1 MSLSRLNA
9 AIGKI
14 NDVLC
19 AASVLVWDSRT
30 MLPKGAAVAR
40 ASQLATLTLLA
51 RDLLLTDETRQALDG
66 ARREVEAFPPDDP
79 WRRAVRNVEEAIAL
93 HLRIPAELIERKAK
107 ARALGAQIWI
117 EARAND
123 DFASFAP
130 ALGEIVAVTRD
141 YVDAVGWS
149 AHPYDVLIGLYEPGG
164 TLAEVGALLNE
175 LRRGLKP
182 ILDAA
187 LGRARPARDFLD
199 EPFPEEK
206 VKAAARLLTEVLGY
220 DYEHG
225 RLDKTVHPFAISFT
239 REDVRITMRLGERSF
254 ANSLF
259 GAMHETGHALY
270 EQNVGPAFSRT
281 ALTTDLIGL
290 HAGGGASLGTH
301 ESQSRLQE
309 NHVGRSRDFWRAHF
323 GRMKEVLGGLAGVEA
338 DAFHRAINVVEPGL
352 IRTEAD
358 ELTYDFHVM
367 LRVELEAALLKGDI
381 KVADI
386 PGAWREAMRRHLGVT
401 VPNDREG
408 CLQDVHWASGAMGS
422 FCTYTLGNVMAA
434 QLFETAK
441 RDGEGVASGLAKGDT
456 APLRL
461 WLKENIWRHGKRF
474 SRDELL
480 TRATGRAL
488 EAGPYLRYL
497 EGKYGKAA

>member
-30 MLPKGAAVAR
+30 MLPKGGAVVR
-40 ASQLATLTLLA
+40 AGQLATLSLMA
-51 RDLLLTDETRQALDG
+51 RDLLLSNETRQALDG
-66 ARREVEAFPPDDP
+66 ARREVESLADDDA
-79 WRRAVRNVEEAIAL
+79 WRRAVLRVEEAIAL
-93 HLRIPAELIERKAK
+93 HRRVPAELIERKTK
-107 ARALGAQIWI
+107 ARAIGTAIWI
-117 EARAND
+117 DARAND

-130 ALGEIVAVTRD
+130 ALAEIVAVSRD
-141 YVDAVGWS
+141 YADAVGWS
-149 AHPYDVLIGLYEPGG
+149 THPYDVLVGLYEPGDTIADLSSLFG
-164 TLAEVGALLNE
+164 E
-175 LRRGLKP
+175 LKRGLKP

-187 LGRARPARDFLD
+187 LARPRPAREFLD

-206 VKAAARLLTEVLGY
+206 VKAAARMLTEVLGY

-259 GAMHETGHALY
+259 GAMHETGHGLY
-270 EQNVGPAFSRT
+270 EQNVDPGFTRT
-281 ALTTDLIGL
+281 ALTTDLVGL

-309 NHVGRSRDFWRAHF
+309 NHIGRSRDFWRAHF
-323 GRMKEVLGGLAGVEA
+323 GRMKELLGGLEGIEA
-338 DAFHRAINVVEPGL
+338 DAFHRAVNAVAPGL

-358 ELTYDFHVM
+358 ELTYDFHIM
-367 LRVELEAALLKGDI
+367 LRVELEAALLKGDLE
-381 KVADI
+381 VADV
-386 PGAWREAMRRHLGVT
+386 PGAWNEAMKRHLGVS

-434 QLFETAK
+434 QLFETAQQK
-441 RDGEGVASGLAKGDT
+441 GEGVAFGLAKGDT
-456 APLRL
+456 APLCL
-461 WLKENIWRHGKRF
+461 WLKENVWRHGKRF
-474 SRDELL
+474 TRDELL

-497 EGKYGKAA
+497 GAKYGNGA